1 MGVFQQLVE
10 IGTPDGSR
18 FLEVQAWVD
27 SGENYSQ
34 LPAALLRRLGF
45 KPTAA
50 RRFRV
55 ADGRTVERG
64 LCPVPIRL
72 NGEVWLTPVVFG
84 ENDSD
89 LLLGAVAL
97 ETFSLGVDPVNKT
110 LVPIEA
116 KALGIG

>member
-1 MGVFQQLVE
+1 MSVFQHAVE
-10 IGTPDGSR
+10 IGNPDGTR

-27 SGENYSQ
+27 SGANYSQ

-45 KPTAA
+45 TPTAT
-50 RRFRV
+50 RRFRL
-55 ADGRTVERG
+55 ADGCTVELG
-64 LCPVPIRL
+64 LCQVPIRL

-97 ETFSLGVDPVNKT
+97 ETFSLGIDPVNQT

-116 KALGIG
+116 KALGIS